1 MNILYIRYF
10 IVILVIWNSSAVIY
24 SQSTARIVLDAEY
37 DGDMVRLTWAPNSDT
52 IWALGNKFGYSI
64 TRTDG
69 SNKTTLIAKSI
80 KPKPLS
86 WFEANEQLDN
96 GFIYVIGKILYD
108 PEYNKQLVH
117 ESLTNQRIQYDYLVP
132 EAIRSP
138 LVASSL
144 GLNFLDSTVISG
156 QNYTYN
162 LSFKD
167 SLGTLFQSEISV
179 NLIGG
184 NLGPKTND
192 LAQLKFD
199 PPGGTPLFNMRK
211 DLDVLKRIE
220 VVAKAY
226 QDSIV
231 LRWAPNDH
239 VYWTLTKNEPYAVF
253 KVVAS
258 KDPSSNE
265 AEYILLDSI
274 KPWTLE
280 MFTPQM
286 VEKDS
291 LILVAAQSLYG
302 AQESSDADGLIIQHS
317 ESVMRYGMA
326 MLAADRSP
334 LAATALGLRFVDKNV
349 KVGETYRYL
358 ILTRAAENVMENG
371 NIDVLNQVDT
381 SIKVQGFYAEKKDK
395 KVNLVWSKF
404 NDQQFSGYL
413 LERSDDRGKTFRRIN
428 ESPLLFVQNE
438 HSREDGNY
446 GYLDSLGNNYEK
458 YMYGI
463 RGVDAFG
470 DISEVTII
478 TAYGVDMTPPSA
490 PVIYF
495 AESITSNKIQVK
507 WQMPDDN
514 YDLDKFHILLS
525 RSLEGDYE
533 TLATNLAGITRS
545 YEYSD
550 EINTNRSYYFI
561 VVAQDTAGN
570 QRMSLPVFV
579 QMVDSI
585 PPAAPINLRGIIDSM
600 GIATITWDQ
609 GKEEDLVGYRIYMAN
624 NPEHEFAQLTKE
636 CTAMNVWHDSIELV
650 ALDKKV
656 YYKVTAVD
664 RSNNFSA
671 FSTMLS
677 LDRPDIIRPGAPA
690 ARPSS
695 SDTKGIKISWSLS
708 PSNDVVAYIIYRKN
722 VSKLDTSYHRITRI
736 QNKVTTEWLDS
747 TAIYEQ
753 IYEYI
758 IKAQD
763 RSGLLSDATF
773 PVKGRRMFDFAALR
787 ITSLVAEY
795 KKEYGAVYLVW
806 DYSLKKSDFELVPKI
821 YYYLYRKTNEE
832 PWKKIKQLDAA
843 ALSFLDRDLKTN
855 GTITYGIKIVTEDG
869 ISGVISESNLINY
882 TKE

>member
-1 MNILYIRYF
+1 
-10 IVILVIWNSSAVIY
+10 
-24 SQSTARIVLDAEY
+24 
-37 DGDMVRLTWAPNSDT
+37 
-52 IWALGNKFGYSI
+52 
-64 TRTDG
+64 
-69 SNKTTLIAKSI
+69 
-80 KPKPLS
+80 
-86 WFEANEQLDN
+86 
-96 GFIYVIGKILYD
+96 
-108 PEYNKQLVH
+108 
-117 ESLTNQRIQYDYLVP
+117 
-132 EAIRSP
+132 
-138 LVASSL
+138 
-144 GLNFLDSTVISG
+144 
-156 QNYTYN
+156 
-162 LSFKD
+162 
-167 SLGTLFQSEISV
+167 
-179 NLIGG
+179 
-184 NLGPKTND
+184 
-192 LAQLKFD
+192 
-199 PPGGTPLFNMRK
+199 
-211 DLDVLKRIE
+211 
-220 VVAKAY
+220 
-226 QDSIV
+226 
-231 LRWAPNDH
+231 
-239 VYWTLTKNEPYAVF
+239 
-253 KVVAS
+253 
-258 KDPSSNE
+258 
-265 AEYILLDSI
+265 
-274 KPWTLE
+274 
-280 MFTPQM
+280 M

-395 KVNLVWSKF
+395 KVNLIWSKL

-413 LERSDDRGKTFRRIN
+413 LERSDDNGKTFKPIN

-446 GYLDSLGNNYEK
+446 GFLDSLGNNYEK

-490 PVIYF
+490 PAIYF
-495 AESITSNKIQVK
+495 AESITSNKIQLK

-525 RSLEGDYE
+525 GSLEGDYE
-533 TLATNLAGITRS
+533 TVATNLAGITRS

-636 CTAMNVWHDSIELV
+636 STAMNVWHDNIELV

-656 YYKVTAVD
+656 YYKVAAVD

>member
-1 MNILYIRYF
+1 MLYIRYF
-10 IVILVIWNSSAVIY
+10 TVLFLMWTSSAVIY
-24 SQSTARIVLDAEY
+24 SQNTARIVLDAEY
-37 DGDMVRLTWAPNSDT
+37 DGEMVRLSWAPTNDT
-52 IWALGNKFGYSI
+52 TWALGNKYGYSI
-64 TRTDG
+64 SRRDVA
-69 SNKTTLIAKSI
+69 NKTMLLAKEI
-80 KPKPLS
+80 KPKPMS
-86 WFEANEQLDN
+86 WFEQNQQLDN

-138 LVASSL
+138 LVARSL
-144 GLNFLDSTVISG
+144 GLNFLDSTCIAG

-162 LSFKD
+162 VSFKD
-167 SLGTLFQSEISV
+167 SPGALYQGEIAINLNGESTAFQTHELSE
-179 NLIGG
+179 
-184 NLGPKTND
+184 
-192 LAQLKFD
+192 LKFD

-211 DLDVLKRIE
+211 DLDGLKRIE

-239 VYWTLTKNEPYAVF
+239 VYWALTKNEPYAVF
-253 KVVAS
+253 KVVSS
-258 KDPSSNE
+258 KDPSSSE
-265 AEYILLDSI
+265 AEYILQDSI

-286 VEKDS
+286 VAKDS

-302 AQESSDADGLIIQHS
+302 TQESSDSDGLIIQHS

-334 LAATALGLRFVDKNV
+334 LAATALGLRFVDKHV

-371 NIDVLNQVDT
+371 YIDIINQADT
-381 SIKVQGFYAEKKDK
+381 LSRIQGFYAEKKDK
-395 KVNLVWSKF
+395 KVNLVWSKL

-413 LERSDDRGKTFRRIN
+413 LERSDDNGKTFKPIN

-438 HSREDGNY
+438 HSRDDGNY
-446 GYLDSLGNNYEK
+446 SFLDSLGSNYEK
-458 YMYGI
+458 YIYGI
-463 RGVDAFG
+463 RGIDAFG
-470 DISEVTII
+470 DTSEVSII
-478 TAYGVDMTPPSA
+478 TAYGVDLTPPSA
-490 PVIYF
+490 PAIYF
-495 AESITSNKIQVK
+495 AESIASNKIQLK
-507 WQMPDDN
+507 WQMPEDN

-525 RSLEGDYE
+525 ESLDGDYE
-533 TLATNLAGITRS
+533 PVATNLPGTNRS
-545 YEYSD
+545 YDYSN

-570 QRMSLPVFV
+570 QRMSLPTYV
-579 QMVDSI
+579 QIVDSI

-609 GKEEDLVGYRIYMAN
+609 GKEEDLIGYRIYMAN

-636 CTAMNVWHDSIELV
+636 STAMNLWHDSIELV

-656 YYKVTAVD
+656 YYKVAAVD

-677 LDRPDIIRPGAPA
+677 LDRPDIVRPGAPA
-690 ARPSS
+690 ARPTS
-695 SDTKGIKISWSLS
+695 SDTKGVKLFWSLS

-722 VSKLDTSYHRITRI
+722 VSKLDTSYHRIIRI
-736 QNKVTTEWLDS
+736 QNKVTAEWLDS
-747 TAIYEQ
+747 TAVYEQ

-773 PVKGRRMFDFAALR
+773 PVKGRRMFDVAVLK
-787 ITSLVAEY
+787 IESLVAEY
-795 KKEYGAVYLVW
+795 KKEYGGVYLRW
-806 DYSLKKSDFELVPKI
+806 NNSIKKTDFEIAPKF
-821 YYYLYRKTNEE
+821 YYYLYRKVNEE

-843 ALSFLDRDLKTN
+843 ALSFLDRELKTN
-855 GTITYGIKIVTEDG
+855 GSYKYGIKIVTEDG
-869 ISGVISESNLINY
+869 KSGVISESNNINY
-882 TKE
+882 TKD

>member
-1 MNILYIRYF
+1 MIYRRYF
-10 IVILVIWNSSAVIY
+10 IFFCLMWISSELIHAQNISNIL
-24 SQSTARIVLDAEY
+24 LDAEY
-37 DGDMVRLTWAPNSDT
+37 DGEMVRITWAPNNDT
-52 IWALGNKFGYSI
+52 TWALGNKYGYSI
-64 TRTDG
+64 NRSDVA
-69 SNKTTLIAKSI
+69 NKTMLIAKGV
-80 KPKPLS
+80 KPKPMS
-86 WFEANEQLDN
+86 WFEANQQLDN
-96 GFIYVIGKILYD
+96 GFIYVIGRILYD
-108 PEYNKQLVH
+108 PEYNKQLIH

-138 LVASSL
+138 LVARSL
-144 GLNFLDSTVISG
+144 GLNFLDSTCIAG

-162 LSFKD
+162 VSFKD
-167 SLGTLFQSEISV
+167 SLGTLYQGEIAINLDGESTGFQ
-179 NLIGG
+179 
-184 NLGPKTND
+184 TNE
-192 LAQLKFD
+192 LSLLKFD

-211 DLDVLKRIE
+211 DLDGLKRIE

-239 VYWTLTKNEPYAVF
+239 VYWALTKDEPYAIF
-253 KVVAS
+253 KVMAS
-258 KDPSSNE
+258 KDEESSE
-265 AEYILLDSI
+265 ATYVFLDSI

-286 VEKDS
+286 VARDS
-291 LILVAAQSLYG
+291 LILVAAQALYG
-302 AQESSDADGLIIQHS
+302 AQESTDADGLIIQHS

-334 LAATALGLRFVDKNV
+334 LAATALGLRYVDKNV

-358 ILTRAAENVMENG
+358 ILTRAAENVLENG
-371 NIDVLNQVDT
+371 NIDVVNQSDT
-381 SIKVQGFYAEKKDK
+381 LIRIQGFYAEKKDK
-395 KVNLVWSKF
+395 KVNLVWSKL

-413 LERSDDRGKTFRRIN
+413 LLRSDDNGKTFKPIN

-438 HSREDGNY
+438 HSRDDGNY
-446 GYLDSLGNNYEK
+446 SFLDSLGSNYEK

-463 RGVDAFG
+463 RGIDAFG
-470 DISEVTII
+470 DTSQVSII

-490 PVIYF
+490 PAIYF
-495 AESITSNKIQVK
+495 AESIASNKIQLK
-507 WQMPDDN
+507 WQMPDEN

-525 RSLEGDYE
+525 GSLDGDYE
-533 TLATNLAGITRS
+533 AIATNLPGTNRS
-545 YEYSD
+545 YDYSN

-585 PPAAPINLRGIIDSM
+585 PPSPPINLRGIIDSM

-636 CTAMNVWHDSIELV
+636 STPMNVWHDSIELV

-656 YYKVTAVD
+656 YYKVAAVD

-671 FSTMLS
+671 FSAMLS
-677 LDRPDIIRPGAPA
+677 LDRPDIVRPGAPA
-690 ARPSS
+690 ARPTS
-695 SDTKGIKISWSLS
+695 SDTKGVKLFWSLS

-722 VSKLDTSYHRITRI
+722 ISKLDATYQRIARI
-736 QNKVTTEWLDS
+736 QSKIMTEWLDT
-747 TAIYEQ
+747 TAVYEQ

-763 RSGLLSDATF
+763 KSGLLSDATF
-773 PVKGRRMFDFAALR
+773 PIKGRRMFDLAVLE
-787 ITSLVAEY
+787 IGSLGAEY
-795 KKEYGAVYLVW
+795 KKEYGAVYLRW
-806 DYSLKKSDFELVPKI
+806 DHSIRNNDFEISPKI
-821 YYYLYRKTNEE
+821 YFYLYRKVNEE

-843 ALSFLDRDLKTN
+843 ALSFLDRELKTN
-855 GTITYGIKIVTEDG
+855 GRYKYGIKIVTEDG
-869 ISGVISESNLINY
+869 KSGVISESNTIIY
-882 TKE
+882 TKD

>member
-1 MNILYIRYF
+1 M
-10 IVILVIWNSSAVIY
+10 
-24 SQSTARIVLDAEY
+24 
-37 DGDMVRLTWAPNSDT
+37 
-52 IWALGNKFGYSI
+52 
-64 TRTDG
+64 
-69 SNKTTLIAKSI
+69 
-80 KPKPLS
+80 
-86 WFEANEQLDN
+86 
-96 GFIYVIGKILYD
+96 
-108 PEYNKQLVH
+108 KQ
-117 ESLTNQRIQYDYLVP
+117 
-132 EAIRSP
+132 
-138 LVASSL
+138 
-144 GLNFLDSTVISG
+144 
-156 QNYTYN
+156 
-162 LSFKD
+162 
-167 SLGTLFQSEISV
+167 
-179 NLIGG
+179 
-184 NLGPKTND
+184 
-192 LAQLKFD
+192 
-199 PPGGTPLFNMRK
+199 
-211 DLDVLKRIE
+211 
-220 VVAKAY
+220 
-226 QDSIV
+226 
-231 LRWAPNDH
+231 
-239 VYWTLTKNEPYAVF
+239 
-253 KVVAS
+253 
-258 KDPSSNE
+258 
-265 AEYILLDSI
+265 
-274 KPWTLE
+274 
-280 MFTPQM
+280 
-286 VEKDS
+286 
-291 LILVAAQSLYG
+291 
-302 AQESSDADGLIIQHS
+302 
-317 ESVMRYGMA
+317 
-326 MLAADRSP
+326 
-334 LAATALGLRFVDKNV
+334 
-349 KVGETYRYL
+349 
-358 ILTRAAENVMENG
+358 
-371 NIDVLNQVDT
+371 
-381 SIKVQGFYAEKKDK
+381 
-395 KVNLVWSKF
+395 
-404 NDQQFSGYL
+404 
-413 LERSDDRGKTFRRIN
+413 
-428 ESPLLFVQNE
+428 
-438 HSREDGNY
+438 
-446 GYLDSLGNNYEK
+446 
-458 YMYGI
+458 
-463 RGVDAFG
+463 
-470 DISEVTII
+470 
-478 TAYGVDMTPPSA
+478 
-490 PVIYF
+490 
-495 AESITSNKIQVK
+495 
-507 WQMPDDN
+507 
-514 YDLDKFHILLS
+514 
-525 RSLEGDYE
+525 
-533 TLATNLAGITRS
+533 LATNLAGITRS

-636 CTAMNVWHDSIELV
+636 STAMNVWHDSIELV

-656 YYKVTAVD
+656 YYKVAAVD